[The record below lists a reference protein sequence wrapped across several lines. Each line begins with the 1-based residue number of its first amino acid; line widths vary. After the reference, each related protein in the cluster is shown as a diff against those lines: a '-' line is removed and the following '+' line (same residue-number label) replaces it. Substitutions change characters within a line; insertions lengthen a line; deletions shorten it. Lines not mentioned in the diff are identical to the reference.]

1 MKPLIAPFC
10 IAALLVGCGGAPSS
24 PPATPVSG
32 ERSLEIG
39 SAENQLT
46 LPGGV
51 RQLSIPVTIVRT
63 PSEAMTLVVEL
74 QCDETQPQNSVVS
87 LTRIRQQDA
96 LLGLNRRDPSLER
109 SWSGQDRDLPPAWT
123 QQLLAKHCRAAL
135 PPAWRNP

>member
-1 MKPLIAPFC
+1 MRPLVTAAC
-10 IAALLVGCGGAPSS
+10 IAALLVGCGAAPSS
-24 PPATPVSG
+24 PQATPVSG

-39 SAENQLT
+39 SAENQLS

-51 RQLSIPVTIVRT
+51 RQLNIPVKIVRT

-74 QCDETQPQNSVVS
+74 QCDDTQPQNSVVS

-123 QQLLAKHCRAAL
+123 QDLLSKHCRAAL
-135 PPAWRNP
+135 PQAWRKP